1 MKSKII
7 LLTTTLIAFTSSL
20 SAQALVMA
28 AYSANITFGYDS
40 SVYDDGT
47 YDSVGDTWGRI
58 YDSTGTTPLAA
69 DDSVAALGYFNN
81 ESLSYSANL
90 DIFDDFEFI
99 PGAETN
105 VEVFGSDTYPGD
117 FRYTTS
123 SVDVTAANGKTPYLV
138 VFKGVTDVSSYA
150 SATEFALISADYWD
164 VIFGSQP
171 PSTPAGLV
179 YTIGRTAIGSGV
191 YVGTEVDDDRFAADE
206 GYNYNTAVVV
216 PEPSSFA
223 LLLGLTALLFVAR
236 RR

>member
-1 MKSKII
+1 MKSNII
-7 LLTTTLIAFTSSL
+7 LLATTLIAFTSSL
-20 SAQALVMA
+20 SAQALA
-28 AYSANITFGYDS
+28 LAYSANITFGYDT
-40 SVYDDGT
+40 SVFDDGT
-47 YDSVGDTWGRI
+47 FTAVGDIWGRI
-58 YDSTGTTPLAA
+58 SDSTGVALAQN
-69 DDSVAALGYFNN
+69 DSVAAMGYFNN

-90 DIFDDFEFI
+90 EIFDDFVFI

-105 VEVFGSDTYPGD
+105 TEGPDYPGD
-117 FRYTTS
+117 FTYTTS
-123 SVDVTAANGKTPYLV
+123 SVDVTAANGKTPYFV
-138 VFKGVTDVSSYA
+138 VFKGATDVASYA

-164 VIFGSQP
+164 EIFGSQP

-191 YVGTEVDDDRFAADE
+191 YVGTEVDDESFAEDE

>member
-1 MKSKII
+1 MKSKIFF
-7 LLTTTLIAFTSSL
+7 LATTLIAFTSSL

-28 AYSANITFGYDS
+28 AYSANITFGYDT
-40 SVYDDGT
+40 SVFDDGT

-58 YDSTGTTPLAA
+58 SDSTGVALAQN
-69 DDSVAALGYFNN
+69 DSVAAMGYFNN
-81 ESLSYSANL
+81 EPLSYSANL
-90 DIFDDFEFI
+90 DLFDDFEFLQE
-99 PGAETN
+99 AETN
-105 VEVFGSDTYPGD
+105 TEGVEYPGD
-117 FRYTTS
+117 FTYTTS
-123 SVDVTAANGKTPYLV
+123 SIDVTAANSKTPYFV
-138 VFKGVTDVSSYA
+138 VFKGVTDVASYA

-164 VIFGSQP
+164 EIFGSQP

-191 YVGTEVDDDRFAADE
+191 YVGTEVDDDRFDADE

-223 LLLGLTALLFVAR
+223 LLFGLTALLFVAR